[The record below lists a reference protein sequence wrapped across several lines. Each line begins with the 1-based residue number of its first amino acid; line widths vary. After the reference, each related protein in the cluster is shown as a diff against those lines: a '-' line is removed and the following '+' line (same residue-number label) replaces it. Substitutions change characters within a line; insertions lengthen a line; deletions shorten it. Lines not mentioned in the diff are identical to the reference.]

1 MEPATTI
8 ALKEVILRLSAA
20 ALVGGLLGLNRELK
34 GKPAGLRTHAL
45 VTLGAA
51 MATLTSV
58 QTSAIP
64 LTPDPNALARIIQ
77 GILTGIGFL
86 GAGVIIH
93 EASGRSVHG
102 LTTAATIWIAA
113 SLGIACGIGQFR
125 EAGVAMVL
133 IFVILILGGPCE
145 RLINKVFNRFRDKP
159 VMQDRESAN
168 AGNPQ

>member
-1 MEPATTI
+1 MEPGSTI
-8 ALKEVILRLSAA
+8 AIKEMILRLSAA
-20 ALVGGLLGLNRELK
+20 AIVGSILGLNRELK

-51 MATLTSV
+51 IATLTSV

-102 LTTAATIWIAA
+102 LTTAATVWVAA
-113 SLGIACGIGQFR
+113 SLGIACGIGQFT
-125 EAGVAMVL
+125 EVAVAMCL
-133 IFVILILGGPCE
+133 IFVILILGGPVE
-145 RLINKVFNRFRDKP
+145 RLVNRVFNRDKGTTSR
-159 VMQDRESAN
+159 QAHESAD
-168 AGNPQ
+168 AGDSR

>member
-8 ALKEVILRLSAA
+8 AMKELILRLSAA
-20 ALVGGLLGLNRELK
+20 TFVGGVLGLNRELK

-45 VTLGAA
+45 VTLGSAV
-51 MATLTSV
+51 ATLTCV

-86 GAGVIIH
+86 GAGVIMH
-93 EASGRSVHG
+93 DAVGRSVHG

-125 EAGVAMVL
+125 EVGVAMGL
-133 IFVILILGGPCE
+133 IFVILIFGGPCE
-145 RLINKVFNRFRDKP
+145 RLINKVFNRARDKP
-159 VMQDRESAN
+159 LMQDHKSAN